1 MKIWLHTN
9 RFELLLMAL
18 MMVIF
23 NKIFFFEPSFYSSW
37 IWPFNMVLL
46 GSVSMGV
53 FRENSKVIRLLKNV
67 LFLGVI
73 AVPLFADFFFQH
85 HPATVIALSIYV
97 LFYLILFVELMRQ
110 IVQRSEVTESVIY
123 GSLSGFLLL
132 IITSA
137 FSFLLID
144 LAEAGSFNNIKGTTI
159 PEKYHQIIYFSSVTI
174 STIGY
179 GDITPAKDNA
189 RLLSAFWGVVGQ
201 FYMVAVVGI
210 IISKY
215 SSKT

>member
-1 MKIWLHTN
+1 MKKWLHTN
-9 RFELLLMAL
+9 RFELLLLAL

-23 NKIFFFEPSFYSSW
+23 NKIFFFAPSFYSTCV
-37 IWPFNMVLL
+37 WPANMVLL
-46 GSVSMGV
+46 GIVSMGI
-53 FRENSKVIRLLKNV
+53 FHENRMGIRLLKNV
-67 LFLGVI
+67 LFMGII
-73 AVPLFADFFFQH
+73 AVPLFAAIIFRSH
-85 HPATVIALSIYV
+85 TTSVLALTIYIF
-97 LFYLILFVELMRQ
+97 FYLIIFVELMRQ
-110 IVQRSEVTESVIY
+110 IVQKSEVTESLIY

-132 IITSA
+132 IIISA

-144 LAEAGSFNNIKGTTI
+144 KAEAGSFNHISGTTI
-159 PEKYHQIIYFSSVTI
+159 PEKYHQFIYFSSVTI

-179 GDITPAKDNA
+179 GDITPATDNA

-215 SSKT
+215 SSKS